1 MLEVSKSEVWRLER
15 HHKHIDRKNR
25 FEVLIKKILPLL
37 IAASLGLFV
46 FGRALAELS
55 PEAQRL
61 FDLAKTAQIQ
71 AHQSNPNGNID
82 QAAWRNAADAAE
94 AAVTAAP
101 LEAEPLRLRAQVYTE
116 IGFWIR
122 AESAWRDLQ
131 TGTQNHLTPEDR
143 IGFSEVLYNLGYGA
157 YQTGDLETALT
168 RFHEAAENTPDAA
181 RVEAWQG
188 RILLERG
195 DARGALPHW
204 ERAVMLEPNNASS
217 KYYLLVAQKSEQ
229 YGKAAV
235 SAFTLGRLAFEAKNW
250 NRALEQFKVAITNAP
265 AFVEAQQMMGRTA
278 LELNLSDE
286 AVLAF
291 ENVGRLEGV
300 NPTNTFNLNLA
311 REMKQYGAVAV
322 RSFRTGYDLYVK
334 GDRAGA
340 LAAFE
345 AATNVNPN
353 YQKAW
358 TWLGR
363 SRFEA
368 GDFRGA
374 VEAYSVAVKLDPNDK
389 NSQHW
394 LRQAQSKKG

>member
-1 MLEVSKSEVWRLER
+1 LEAR
-15 HHKHIDRKNR
+15 
-25 FEVLIKKILPLL
+25 IKKNLL
-37 IAASLGLFV
+37 IAASFALALLGQTF
-46 FGRALAELS
+46 AELS

-61 FDLAKTAQIQ
+61 FDLAKAAQVQ

-82 QAAWRNAADAAE
+82 QAAWRKAADAAE
-94 AAVTAAP
+94 TAVTAAP

-131 TGTQNHLTPEDR
+131 TDTQNHLTPEDR
-143 IGFSEVLYNLGYGA
+143 AGFSEVLYNLGYGA
-157 YQTGDLETALT
+157 YQTGDLEMALT
-168 RFHEAAENTPDAA
+168 RFHEAAENTPDVA
-181 RVEAWQG
+181 RVEIWQG
-188 RILLERG
+188 RILLEGG

-204 ERAVMLEPNNASS
+204 ERAVLLEPNNASS

-250 NRALEQFKVAITNAP
+250 NGALEQFKVAIVNAP

-278 LELNLSDE
+278 LELNLPDE

-291 ENVGRLEGV
+291 ENVSRLEGA
-300 NPTNTFNLNLA
+300 NAINTFNLNLA
-311 REMKQYGAVAV
+311 REMQQFGAIAV

-334 GDRAGA
+334 GDRGGA

-345 AATNVNPN
+345 AATRANPN

-374 VEAYSVAVKLDPNDK
+374 IEAYSVAVRLDPNDK

-394 LRQAQSKKG
+394 LRLAKSKMG

>member
-1 MLEVSKSEVWRLER
+1 LEV
-15 HHKHIDRKNR
+15 H
-25 FEVLIKKILPLL
+25 IKKILSLL

-46 FGRALAELS
+46 FGHALAELS

-61 FDLAKTAQIQ
+61 FDLAKAAQVG

-94 AAVTAAP
+94 AAVRAAP
-101 LEAEPLRLRAQVYTE
+101 LEAAPLRLRAQVYTE
-116 IGFWIR
+116 IRFWIR
-122 AESAWRDLQ
+122 AESGWRALQ

-143 IGFSEVLYNLGYGA
+143 AGFGEVLYNLGYGA
-157 YQTGDLETALT
+157 YQTGDLETALAHF
-168 RFHEAAENTPDAA
+168 REAAENTPDAA
-181 RVEAWQG
+181 RVEIWQG

-204 ERAVMLEPNNASS
+204 ERAVMLAPNNANS
-217 KYYLLVAQKSEQ
+217 KYYLLVAQKSDQ

-235 SAFTLGRLAFEAKNW
+235 SAFTRGRLAFEAKNW
-250 NRALEQFKVAITNAP
+250 NGALEQFRVAIVNAP

-291 ENVGRLEGV
+291 ENVSRLEGM
-300 NPTNTFNLNLA
+300 NATNTFNLKLA
-311 REMKQYGAVAV
+311 REMQQFGAVAV
-322 RSFRTGYDLYVK
+322 RSFRNGYGLYVK

-345 AATNVNPN
+345 AATSANPN

-368 GDFRGA
+368 GDFGGA
-374 VEAYSVAVKLDPNDK
+374 VEAYSVALKLDPNDT
-389 NSQHW
+389 NSQYW
-394 LRQAQSKKG
+394 LRQAKSKIG

>member
-1 MLEVSKSEVWRLER
+1 MTLEWIIKIRLEAR
-15 HHKHIDRKNR
+15 
-25 FEVLIKKILPLL
+25 IKKILFRL
-37 IAASLGLFV
+37 IAASFALALLGHS
-46 FGRALAELS
+46 LAELS

-61 FDLAKTAQIQ
+61 FDLAKTAQVQ

-82 QAAWRNAADAAE
+82 QVAWRNAADAAE
-94 AAVTAAP
+94 TAVTAAP
-101 LEAEPLRLRAQVYTE
+101 LEAAPLRLRAQVYTE

-131 TGTQNHLTPEDR
+131 TGTQNRLSPEDR
-143 IGFSEVLYNLGYGA
+143 AGFSEVLYNLGYGA
-157 YQTGDLETALT
+157 YQTGDLETALA

-181 RVEAWQG
+181 RVEVWQG

-204 ERAVMLEPNNASS
+204 ERAVTLEPNNASS
-217 KYYLLVAQKSEQ
+217 Q

-250 NRALEQFKVAITNAP
+250 NGALEQFQVAIVDAP

-291 ENVGRLEGV
+291 ENVSRLEGV
-300 NPTNTFNLNLA
+300 NPTNMFNLNLA
-311 REMKQYGAVAV
+311 REMQQFGAVAV
-322 RSFRTGYDLYVK
+322 RSFRIGYDLYVK
-334 GDRAGA
+334 GNRAGA

-345 AATNVNPN
+345 AATSTNPN

-363 SRFEA
+363 SRYEA

-374 VEAYSVAVKLDPNDK
+374 AEAYSVALKLDPNDK

-394 LRQAQSKKG
+394 LRQAKSKIG

>member
-1 MLEVSKSEVWRLER
+1 MEWITEIKLEVR
-15 HHKHIDRKNR
+15 
-25 FEVLIKKILPLL
+25 IKKILLL
-37 IAASLGLFV
+37 MIAASLGLFV
-46 FGRALAELS
+46 FAHALAELS
-55 PEAQRL
+55 PEARRL
-61 FDLAKTAQIQ
+61 FDLAKTAQVQ

-82 QAAWRNAADAAE
+82 QAAWRTAADAAE
-94 AAVTAAP
+94 AAVVAAP
-101 LEAEPLRLRAQVYTE
+101 LEVAPLRLRAQVYTE

-122 AESAWRDLQ
+122 AESGWRALQ
-131 TGTQNHLTPEDR
+131 TVTQNQLTPEDR
-143 IGFSEVLYNLGYGA
+143 AGFGEVLYNLGYGT
-157 YQTGDLETALT
+157 YQSGDLETALAHF
-168 RFHEAAENTPDAA
+168 REAAENTPDAA
-181 RVEAWQG
+181 RVEIWQG

-204 ERAVMLEPNNASS
+204 ERAVMLEPNNVSS
-217 KYYLLVAQKSEQ
+217 KYFLLVAQKSEQ
-229 YGKAAV
+229 YGKRAV

-250 NRALEQFKVAITNAP
+250 NGALAQFRIAIVNAP

-291 ENVGRLEGV
+291 ENVSRLEGV
-300 NPTNTFNLNLA
+300 NATNMFNLKLA
-311 REMKQYGAVAV
+311 REMQEFGAVAV

-345 AATNVNPN
+345 AATTANPN

-368 GDFRGA
+368 GEFGGA
-374 VEAYSVAVKLDPNDK
+374 VEAYSMALKLDPNDK
-389 NSQHW
+389 NSQYW
-394 LRQAQSKKG
+394 LRLAKSKIG

>member
-1 MLEVSKSEVWRLER
+1 LEA
-15 HHKHIDRKNR
+15 HIKN
-25 FEVLIKKILPLL
+25 ILFRL
-37 IAASLGLFV
+37 IAASFTLAVLGQTLLGQTF
-46 FGRALAELS
+46 AELS
-55 PEAQRL
+55 PEARRL
-61 FDLAKTAQIQ
+61 FDLAKTAQVQ

-82 QAAWRNAADAAE
+82 QAVWRNAADAAE

-131 TGTQNHLTPEDR
+131 TGTQNHLTTEDR
-143 IGFSEVLYNLGYGA
+143 TGFSEVLYNLGYGA
-157 YQTGDLETALT
+157 YQTGDLETALAHF
-168 RFHEAAENTPDAA
+168 REAAENTPDAA
-181 RVEAWQG
+181 RVEVWQG
-188 RILLERG
+188 RILLEFG

-204 ERAVMLEPNNASS
+204 ERAVMLEPKNASS

-250 NRALEQFKVAITNAP
+250 NGALEQFRVAITNAP

-291 ENVGRLEGV
+291 ENVSRLEGV
-300 NPTNTFNLNLA
+300 NATNTFNLNLA
-311 REMKQYGAVAV
+311 REMKQFGAVAV
-322 RSFRTGYDLYVK
+322 RSFRNGYDLYVK

-345 AATNVNPN
+345 TATSANPN

-363 SRFEA
+363 SRYET

-374 VEAYSVAVKLDPNDK
+374 FEAYSVAVRLDPNDK

-394 LRQAQSKKG
+394 LRLAKSKMG

>member
-1 MLEVSKSEVWRLER
+1 MTLEWIIKIKLEAR
-15 HHKHIDRKNR
+15 
-25 FEVLIKKILPLL
+25 IKKILFRL
-37 IAASLGLFV
+37 IAASFALALLGHS
-46 FGRALAELS
+46 LAELS

-61 FDLAKTAQIQ
+61 FDLAKTAQVQ

-82 QAAWRNAADAAE
+82 QVAWRNAADAAE
-94 AAVTAAP
+94 TAVTAAP
-101 LEAEPLRLRAQVYTE
+101 LEAAPLRLRAQVYTE

-131 TGTQNHLTPEDR
+131 TGTQNRLSPEDR
-143 IGFSEVLYNLGYGA
+143 AGFSEVLYNLGYGA
-157 YQTGDLETALT
+157 YQTGDLETALA

-181 RVEAWQG
+181 RVEVWQG

-204 ERAVMLEPNNASS
+204 ERAVTLEPNNASS

-250 NRALEQFKVAITNAP
+250 NGALEQFRVAIVNAP

-291 ENVGRLEGV
+291 ENVSRLEGV
-300 NPTNTFNLNLA
+300 NPTNMFNLNLA
-311 REMKQYGAVAV
+311 REMQQFGAVAV
-322 RSFRTGYDLYVK
+322 RSFRIGYDLYVK
-334 GDRAGA
+334 GNRAGA

-345 AATNVNPN
+345 AATSANPN

-363 SRFEA
+363 SRYEA

-374 VEAYSVAVKLDPNDK
+374 AEAYSVALKLDPNDK

-394 LRQAQSKKG
+394 LRQAKSKIG

>member
-1 MLEVSKSEVWRLER
+1 LEAR
-15 HHKHIDRKNR
+15 
-25 FEVLIKKILPLL
+25 IKKNLL
-37 IAASLGLFV
+37 IAASFALALLGQTF
-46 FGRALAELS
+46 AELS

-61 FDLAKTAQIQ
+61 FDLAKAAQVQ

-82 QAAWRNAADAAE
+82 QAAWRKAADAAE
-94 AAVTAAP
+94 TAVTAAP

-143 IGFSEVLYNLGYGA
+143 AGFSEVLYNLGYGA
-157 YQTGDLETALT
+157 YQTGDLEMALT
-168 RFHEAAENTPDAA
+168 RFHEAAENTPDVA
-181 RVEAWQG
+181 RVEIWQG
-188 RILLERG
+188 RILLEGG

-204 ERAVMLEPNNASS
+204 ERAVLLEPNNASS

-250 NRALEQFKVAITNAP
+250 NGALEQFKVAIVNAP

-278 LELNLSDE
+278 LELNLPDE

-291 ENVGRLEGV
+291 ENVSRLEGA
-300 NPTNTFNLNLA
+300 NAINTFNLNLA
-311 REMKQYGAVAV
+311 REMQQFGAIAV

-334 GDRAGA
+334 GDRGGA

-345 AATNVNPN
+345 AATRANPN

-374 VEAYSVAVKLDPNDK
+374 IEAYSVAVRLDPNDK

-394 LRQAQSKKG
+394 LRLAKSKMG